1 MAPPRPVFFLLV
13 PHAYGSCQA
22 ATGASRLPAYRP
34 TRPGA
39 HMAMAATVVAAT
51 AVASVV
57 VLLSAHVTFWYFEW
71 WDVLD
76 TSTVLVAGVVAF
88 ISGLP
93 WFAMSEISMAVLTGA
108 VDEVVEERER
118 ERKERLRRDSARA
131 ARIATLDGHG
141 RDRDEQELAEV
152 YRLHKEDEERGQA
165 VQLRGWEYREERD
178 FERDLSARMRDAPRN
193 QNAVHRRRRPQD

>member
-1 MAPPRPVFFLLV
+1 
-13 PHAYGSCQA
+13 
-22 ATGASRLPAYRP
+22 
-34 TRPGA
+34 
-39 HMAMAATVVAAT
+39 MAMAATVVAST
-51 AVASVV
+51 VVASVV

-165 VQLRGWEYREERD
+165 VQLRDWEYREERD